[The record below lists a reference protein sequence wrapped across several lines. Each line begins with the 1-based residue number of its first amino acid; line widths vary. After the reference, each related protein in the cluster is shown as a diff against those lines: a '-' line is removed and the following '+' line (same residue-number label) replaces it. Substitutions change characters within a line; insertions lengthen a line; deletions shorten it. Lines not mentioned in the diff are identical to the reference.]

1 MRPPFVIGHQE
12 ESAPAHRELVVLT
25 RVVCELSL
33 VIDPRQTL
41 AAIAS
46 QIVAVGLDDEVV
58 CIDAAA
64 VQAAV
69 RDLVSLAR
77 RLRPRCLQLP

>member
-1 MRPPFVIGHQE
+1 MAFELEKDVRKE
-12 ESAPAHRELVVLT
+12 TAPAHRELVVLA
-25 RVVCELSL
+25 RVVCKLSL
-33 VIDPRQTL
+33 VIDPRRAL
-41 AAIAS
+41 AGVAS
-46 QIVAVGLDDEVV
+46 QSVAVGLDDEVV